1 MQIFDYWLK
10 DKNND
15 EVKKE
20 QEKILKEQE
29 KQNKLLEK
37 QKKEQEEVTRVRNI
51 IEKNMLD
58 FHNLEYREYIDDY
71 KRYLWD
77 VSERLQY
84 IDDSQANASHP
95 LVFMMVDTIFWTVFD
110 FDYQLDLKTKWIE
123 KACVEAY
130 DFMNKS
136 KHAMW
141 EAIKEALIIWKSVIR
156 DYTYFEEWKYEM
168 FGEKIKYDIKSPT
181 MEYIS
186 AFNVMYDRM
195 SWLNNS
201 TYKIIRHFL
210 TKDEILNKMKWILSP
225 SVFKE
230 NENKLKEQIKKLKND
245 DSNRAFSYF
254 NYEAIKWI
262 LFTDIF
268 QKRIINQMNNDRMKN
283 EKDKVKYEL
292 NVDTADSIKDLNK
305 NTCNNM
311 KFARCYEN
319 SLFLNDFNT
328 KYEIIE
334 FIEWNMKYFF
344 INWEFIFKTEI
355 NPYIYNLTAFHY
367 NEVPWSWKSIWLS
380 FILKPLADASN
391 AMLNMF
397 FDSVK
402 LWNTIIFKQE
412 WIWKKESKIPLKNW
426 TVVNW
431 DIARINLWWN
441 DFSWFNW
448 LQALQNIAQSTVW
461 ISDMIMWWDSRVQ
474 RIAWAFDFAF
484 SQYKSRLTPFTDS
497 IDMAMSKIVKGRIC
511 QYLTYYTQDELE
523 ELFDIQIEKKKK
535 DWQIDFIID
544 WVSVKD
550 ILNENNISFKFDS
563 MFNLKKDNL
572 KKTAMDVFQLA
583 QQYNNE
589 KVDWIK
595 LLKLLAWD
603 DSIKLEEILWIQD
616 EWVEWLLEWTWV
628 EEDNILWWLNLEW
641 LANLNTEQPM
651 LETPLEETTEDN
663 IIDLEVDDLWLI
675 EEQQELNLL

>member
-1 MQIFDYWLK
+1 M
-10 DKNND
+10 
-15 EVKKE
+15 
-20 QEKILKEQE
+20 
-29 KQNKLLEK
+29 
-37 QKKEQEEVTRVRNI
+37 
-51 IEKNMLD
+51 
-58 FHNLEYREYIDDY
+58 
-71 KRYLWD
+71 
-77 VSERLQY
+77 
-84 IDDSQANASHP
+84 
-95 LVFMMVDTIFWTVFD
+95 
-110 FDYQLDLKTKWIE
+110 
-123 KACVEAY
+123 
-130 DFMNKS
+130 
-136 KHAMW
+136 
-141 EAIKEALIIWKSVIR
+141 
-156 DYTYFEEWKYEM
+156 
-168 FGEKIKYDIKSPT
+168 
-181 MEYIS
+181 
-186 AFNVMYDRM
+186 
-195 SWLNNS
+195 
-201 TYKIIRHFL
+201 
-210 TKDEILNKMKWILSP
+210 
-225 SVFKE
+225 
-230 NENKLKEQIKKLKND
+230 
-245 DSNRAFSYF
+245 
-254 NYEAIKWI
+254 
-262 LFTDIF
+262 
-268 QKRIINQMNNDRMKN
+268 
-283 EKDKVKYEL
+283 
-292 NVDTADSIKDLNK
+292 
-305 NTCNNM
+305 
-311 KFARCYEN
+311 
-319 SLFLNDFNT
+319 
-328 KYEIIE
+328 
-334 FIEWNMKYFF
+334 
-344 INWEFIFKTEI
+344 
-355 NPYIYNLTAFHY
+355 
-367 NEVPWSWKSIWLS
+367 
-380 FILKPLADASN
+380 
-391 AMLNMF
+391 
-397 FDSVK
+397 
-402 LWNTIIFKQE
+402 
-412 WIWKKESKIPLKNW
+412 
-426 TVVNW
+426 
-431 DIARINLWWN
+431 
-441 DFSWFNW
+441 
-448 LQALQNIAQSTVW
+448 QALQNIAQSTVW